1 LGVGNWELHR
11 GTSAYSRDFAGG
23 TCLASILTMAS
34 TPKTGHKQDG
44 MLVAGAIAAVA
55 ATALIFFAAW
65 QTPIAHNAGGKH
77 LSRAEVNA
85 AEEHKIWSR
94 SDR

>member
-1 LGVGNWELHR
+1 MEIWSCTRERRRIPAIL
-11 GTSAYSRDFAGG
+11 GG

-34 TPKTGHKQDG
+34 TPKTAHKQDG

-65 QTPIAHNAGGKH
+65 QTPVAHHAVGKRA
-77 LSRAEVNA
+77 SRAAVNA
-85 AEEHKIWSR
+85 AEERKIWSR
-94 SDR
+94 SDQ

>member
-1 LGVGNWELHR
+1 MGVAQGNGR
-11 GTSAYSRDFAGG
+11 VFARFWAAPA
-23 TCLASILTMAS
+23 LPRILTMAS

-65 QTPIAHNAGGKH
+65 QTPVAHHAGGKRA
-77 LSRAEVNA
+77 SRAEVNA
-85 AEEHKIWSR
+85 AEERKIWSR
-94 SDR
+94 SDQ